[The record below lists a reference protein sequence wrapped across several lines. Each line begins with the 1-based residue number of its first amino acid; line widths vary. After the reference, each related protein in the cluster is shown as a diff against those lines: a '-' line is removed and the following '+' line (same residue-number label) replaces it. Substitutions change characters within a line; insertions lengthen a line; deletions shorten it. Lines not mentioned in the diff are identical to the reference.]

1 MRELLAE
8 STGVPANPLDL
19 IEEIVTS
26 NDWAFDRTSDNELVA
41 GIRGRWTEYD
51 LFFAWR
57 EEMSL
62 LPFCCACEMAV
73 AAPRRAPVN
82 ELLSI
87 ANDKL
92 WLGHFAVVPED
103 NLLTFRHAI
112 LLRGARGASVE
123 QLEDLVDLAIAE
135 SDRFYPAFQFCIWG
149 GKSPRDAITAAMLQ
163 PVGEA

>member
-1 MRELLAE
+1 MREHLAE
-8 STGVPANPLDL
+8 ETGAPTNPLDL
-19 IEEIVTS
+19 IEEIVS
-26 NDWAFDRTSDNELVA
+26 ANDWAFDRTSDHELVA

-51 LFFAWR
+51 LFFGWR

-62 LPFCCACEMAV
+62 LQFCCACEMAV
-73 AAPRRAPVN
+73 SAPRRAPVH

>member
-1 MRELLAE
+1 MRELLPETSGA
-8 STGVPANPLDL
+8 PANPLDL
-19 IEEIVTS
+19 IEEIVAS
-26 NDWAFDRTSDNELVA
+26 NDWAFDRTSDVELVA
-41 GIRGRWTEYD
+41 EIQGRWAEYD

-62 LPFCCACEMAV
+62 LQFCCACEMTV
-73 AAPRRAPVN
+73 DAPRRAAVN
-82 ELLSI
+82 ELLAI

-92 WLGHFAVVPED
+92 WLGHFAMVPEER
-103 NLLTFRHAI
+103 LLTFRHAI

-149 GKSPRDAITAAMLQ
+149 GKSPRDAVTAAMLQ